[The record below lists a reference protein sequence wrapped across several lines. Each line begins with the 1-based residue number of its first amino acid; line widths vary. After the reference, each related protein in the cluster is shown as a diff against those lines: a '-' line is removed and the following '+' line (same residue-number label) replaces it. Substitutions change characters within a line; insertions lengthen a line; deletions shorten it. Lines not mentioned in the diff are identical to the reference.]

1 MAERMLQHRT
11 DTEIWIDGLD
21 QTEMI
26 NTSVEEIDSENV
38 NLIFVG
44 IDRSSSMWRFEAD
57 MKKALEDF
65 RDALGASGEADE
77 ILVARADFSGDI
89 SVGGYRK
96 IQEFDTNYTTGG
108 CTALYDVIQEGCRK
122 LKEYR
127 DFLKN
132 EGMRVKAVFA
142 IFSDGE
148 NTIGNDF
155 SGAARSVAY
164 LNGEEIVTAFVS
176 FGGEASK
183 TAGDLGF
190 RNILDV
196 SSSATELRRAFN
208 CLSRSVIEHSGSVLS
223 RQDDFFVV

>member
-155 SGAARSVAY
+155 SGAAY

-196 SSSATELRRAFN
+196 SSSAAELRRAFN
-208 CLSRSVIEHSGSVLS
+208 CLSRSVIEHSRSVLS

>member
-89 SVGGYRK
+89 SVGGYR
-96 IQEFDTNYTTGG
+96 
-108 CTALYDVIQEGCRK
+108 
-122 LKEYR
+122 R
-127 DFLKN
+127 DA
-132 EGMRVKAVFA
+132 E
-142 IFSDGE
+142 S
-148 NTIGNDF
+148 
-155 SGAARSVAY
+155 
-164 LNGEEIVTAFVS
+164 
-176 FGGEASK
+176 
-183 TAGDLGF
+183 
-190 RNILDV
+190 
-196 SSSATELRRAFN
+196 
-208 CLSRSVIEHSGSVLS
+208 
-223 RQDDFFVV
+223 